1 MITVVG
7 RYCQM
12 VYVEVAIAV
21 LLLAAYIHFQRAK
34 RRNSYELDLINRQL
48 HSSEEV
54 KWTLA
59 MGLYLRFK
67 QEEDLAFEGDEQE
80 REVDSQYTKKF
91 IKEDPLIFED
101 FVADIFERAKGGETD
116 VLPSRQDFGI
126 DFKHKTEEGLFLG
139 QVKCW
144 KDDVDFEPIALIHS
158 NMVKKQAVGGYV
170 ITTSDF
176 TDAAKEYVEPLNI
189 ELINGRKLVELWME
203 ALQSHEEEIKKV
215 LPGLYQAEPEEG

>member
-1 MITVVG
+1 
-7 RYCQM
+7 M

-34 RRNSYELDLINRQL
+34 RRNKYELDLINHQL

-67 QEEDLAFEGDEQE
+67 HEEEISSEGDEQDGE
-80 REVDSQYTKKF
+80 AGSHYTKKF
-91 IKEDPLIFED
+91 IKEDPLIFVD
-101 FVADIFERAKGGETD
+101 FVADIFEKAKGGETD
-116 VLPSRQDFGI
+116 VLPSRRDFGV

-144 KDDVDFEPIALIHS
+144 KDDVGFEPIALIHS

-170 ITTSDF
+170 ITTSAF
-176 TDAAKEYVEPLNI
+176 TDAAKEYAEDLDI
-189 ELINGRKLVELWME
+189 ELINGRRLVELWME
-203 ALQSHEEEIKKV
+203 ALQSNEEEIKKV
-215 LPGLYQAEPEEG
+215 LPNLYQAEMEEGP

>member
-1 MITVVG
+1 
-7 RYCQM
+7 M

-21 LLLAAYIHFQRAK
+21 LLLVAYIHFQRAK
-34 RRNSYELDLINRQL
+34 RRNRYELDLINRQL

-59 MGLYLRFK
+59 MGLYLRFRLEEENSSGEEEQDEEAAPHDTK
-67 QEEDLAFEGDEQE
+67 Q
-80 REVDSQYTKKF
+80 F

-116 VLPSRQDFGI
+116 VLPSKQDFGV
-126 DFKHKTEEGLFLG
+126 DFKHKTDDGLFLG

-144 KDDVDFEPIALIHS
+144 KEDVDFEPIALIHS

-170 ITTSDF
+170 ITTSAF
-176 TDAAKEYVEPLNI
+176 TEAAKEYAEPLDI
-189 ELINGRKLVELWME
+189 ELINGSKLVELWME
-203 ALQSHEEEIKKV
+203 ALQSNEEEIKKV
-215 LPGLYQAEPEEG
+215 LPDVYQTEPEQ